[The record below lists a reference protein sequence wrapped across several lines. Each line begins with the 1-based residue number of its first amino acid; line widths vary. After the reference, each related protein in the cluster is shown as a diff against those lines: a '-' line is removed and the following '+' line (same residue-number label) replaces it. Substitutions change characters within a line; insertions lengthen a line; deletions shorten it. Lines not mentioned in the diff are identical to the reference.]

1 MKNQYSFN
9 DSVCEIKIE
18 ILEYKANIVI
28 ITILDCHSTEYHYCP
43 EFTECFNGVC
53 GNTIKPKFIFYLQY
67 CLWRLLNLVLYNYYL

>member
-9 DSVCEIKIE
+9 DSVGEIKIE

-28 ITILDCHSTEYHYCP
+28 ITILDCHSTEYNYCP

-53 GNTIKPKFIFYLQY
+53 GNTIKYRRVI
-67 CLWRLLNLVLYNYYL
+67 